1 MKMNFK
7 LKIAGFAVLFAVL
20 TSLFAAFSP
29 SKSSVR
35 TFDQPDGPLTVVYG
49 MDGREDQIYKPWT
62 LDTLTTTEAD
72 TLNLGYQ
79 LASPYQYMYQFK
91 VIKISGTP
99 NLKIVLDGR
108 NSMAN
113 SDWLGMDSLTISG
126 ADSVRTY
133 FGLKGT
139 NTYNLQHRL
148 RLVGTTGVNEYTIT
162 GLLKK
167 TN

>member
-1 MKMNFK
+1 MN
-7 LKIAGFAVLFAVL
+7 LKYKITAISVLFALSASMFVA
-20 TSLFAAFSP
+20 FNAA
-29 SKSSVR
+29 KETVK
-35 TFDQPDGPLTVVYG
+35 TFDLPDGQSTVVYN
-49 MDGREDQIYKPWT
+49 MDGKEDQIYKTWT

-91 VIKISGTP
+91 VIKLSGTP

-108 NSMAN
+108 NTMAN